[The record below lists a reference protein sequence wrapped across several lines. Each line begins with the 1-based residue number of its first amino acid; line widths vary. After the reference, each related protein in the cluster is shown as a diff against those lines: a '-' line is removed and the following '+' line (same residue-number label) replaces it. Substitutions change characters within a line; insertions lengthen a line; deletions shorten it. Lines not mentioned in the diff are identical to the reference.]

1 MQTVNMLQAKSS
13 LSRLVKAI
21 EQGEARE
28 IVIARNGR
36 PAARLV
42 PIETA
47 LSENRIGVA
56 KGLFV
61 VPDSIDA
68 HNNEVAQ
75 LFRGEMSL
83 ESATGY
89 SCRSMGSPIALFLSQ
104 KARDLIASPKPSFG
118 SARRVSGKLP
128 LSMRWPPKRC
138 LRTSKIRSTA
148 CLSLRH
154 W

>member
-75 LFRGEMSL
+75 LFRGEMS
-83 ESATGY
+83 S
-89 SCRSMGSPIALFLSQ
+89 
-104 KARDLIASPKPSFG
+104 
-118 SARRVSGKLP
+118 
-128 LSMRWPPKRC
+128 
-138 LRTSKIRSTA
+138 
-148 CLSLRH
+148 
-154 W
+154 